1 MAERQTALITG
12 ASSGIGA
19 DFARLFAA
27 GGYDLV
33 LVARNEARMRELGV
47 AATIIAADL
56 SDPTAPQRVVDE
68 LVNNAGVGL
77 AGAFAETDLRK
88 ELEMIQVNVVALTAL
103 TKLLLPGMV
112 SRR

>member
-12 ASSGIGA
+12 ASCGIGA

-68 LVNNAGVGL
+68 LRAKSIDVDVL
-77 AGAFAETDLRK
+77 VRSEEHTS
-88 ELEMIQVNVVALTAL
+88 ELQSRLHLVCR
-103 TKLLLPGMV
+103 LL
-112 SRR
+112 